1 MRRFDRAHQFGTCRG
16 TFFYKSDIKTSS
28 LYDIE
33 EFLKNSFFK
42 EEY

>member
-1 MRRFDRAHQFGTCRG
+1 MRRFDRAYQFGSYHG

-33 EFLKNSFFK
+33 EFLKNYFFK

>member
-1 MRRFDRAHQFGTCRG
+1 MRRFDHAYQFGSYRG
-16 TFFYKSDIKTSS
+16 TLFYKSDIKTSS
-28 LYDIE
+28 LYNIE